1 MTLAHRRKVTQM
13 TNRCPVP
20 GHWTGMARAVLSSP
34 QETSMTSNS
43 STVDAATRAQRVRQL
58 VVSAL
63 LTAVAI
69 LAAPLS
75 AQASLMS
82 PELEDAVAGYIAVF
96 VLFFVP
102 VVLIVL
108 FWMVH
113 VLPEKIA
120 HKRHHPQL
128 EAIKTLC
135 LLSLVFGGLL
145 WPIAWLWAY
154 TKPVGYK
161 LAYGTDKHPDYF
173 KEHGLPEPESPGVDL
188 RQRVAQLDGRDI
200 TAADLEAIRTDLA
213 VLESRLPP
221 APGPVSQGV
230 TPTIGLR

>member
-1 MTLAHRRKVTQM
+1 MTQDSRTLRLALRAHHASRTVVVGLLAAVWLLA
-13 TNRCPVP
+13 CPSTASASLLSP
-20 GHWTGMARAVLSSP
+20 EAEDTMAKW
-34 QETSMTSNS
+34 
-43 STVDAATRAQRVRQL
+43 
-58 VVSAL
+58 
-63 LTAVAI
+63 VAI
-69 LAAPLS
+69 FALA
-75 AQASLMS
+75 
-82 PELEDAVAGYIAVF
+82 
-96 VLFFVP
+96 FVP
-102 VVLIVL
+102 VALIVL

-173 KEHGLPEPESPGVDL
+173 KEHDLPDPESPTADI
-188 RQRVAQLDGRDI
+188 RQRVAALEEHGVPASELDAIR
-200 TAADLEAIRTDLA
+200 ADLAAIETRLAASDASEA
-213 VLESRLPP
+213 E
-221 APGPVSQGV
+221 
-230 TPTIGLR
+230 

>member
-1 MTLAHRRKVTQM
+1 MTPNPRPLDTATPR
-13 TNRCPVP
+13 
-20 GHWTGMARAVLSSP
+20 ARATQHVSRAVIVSLLAAVWSVAFPSAAHASFLSP
-34 QETSMTSNS
+34 EA
-43 STVDAATRAQRVRQL
+43 VDTMAKY
-58 VVSAL
+58 
-63 LTAVAI
+63 VAI
-69 LAAPLS
+69 FALC
-75 AQASLMS
+75 
-82 PELEDAVAGYIAVF
+82 
-96 VLFFVP
+96 FVP
-102 VVLIVL
+102 ILLIAL

-173 KEHGLPEPESPGVDL
+173 KEHGLPEPDNPTADI
-188 RQRVAQLDGRDI
+188 RQRVSALEARGVPASELDAIR
-200 TAADLEAIRTDLA
+200 ADLAAI
-213 VLESRLPP
+213 ESRL
-221 APGPVSQGV
+221 ATSGTRSEVG
-230 TPTIGLR
+230 

>member
-1 MTLAHRRKVTQM
+1 MTPNPR
-13 TNRCPVP
+13 
-20 GHWTGMARAVLSSP
+20 VL
-34 QETSMTSNS
+34 
-43 STVDAATRAQRVRQL
+43 DAATRAHDAPRTG
-58 VVSAL
+58 VVGL
-63 LTAVAI
+63 
-69 LAAPLS
+69 LAACVLACPS
-75 AQASLMS
+75 ASYASFLS
-82 PELEDAVAGYIAVF
+82 PEAEDTLAKYLAIF

-102 VVLIVL
+102 VLLIVL

-113 VLPEKIA
+113 VMPEKIA

-173 KEHGLPEPESPGVDL
+173 KEHGLPEPDNAAADI
-188 RQRVAQLDGRDI
+188 RQRVSALEGLGVPASELD
-200 TAADLEAIRTDLA
+200 AIRTDLA
-213 VLESRLPP
+213 ALESRL
-221 APGPVSQGV
+221 ALSGTRSEVG
-230 TPTIGLR
+230 

>member
-1 MTLAHRRKVTQM
+1 MMSSLRAHQAQRWAHRA
-13 TNRCPVP
+13 
-20 GHWTGMARAVLSSP
+20 ARAVSVGLIGIAGVLACPS
-34 QETSMTSNS
+34 
-43 STVDAATRAQRVRQL
+43 VA
-58 VVSAL
+58 SASFL
-63 LTAVAI
+63 
-69 LAAPLS
+69 
-75 AQASLMS
+75 S
-82 PELEDAVAGYIAVF
+82 PEAEDAMAKYIAIFALCV
-96 VLFFVP
+96 VP
-102 VVLIVL
+102 VVLITL

-173 KEHGLPEPESPGVDL
+173 KEHGLPEPDVVTTDL
-188 RQRVAQLDGRDI
+188 RQRVDALEGRGVPVSELDAIR
-200 TAADLEAIRTDLA
+200 ADLAAMEARLA
-213 VLESRLPP
+213 ASDARSE
-221 APGPVSQGV
+221 VS
-230 TPTIGLR
+230 